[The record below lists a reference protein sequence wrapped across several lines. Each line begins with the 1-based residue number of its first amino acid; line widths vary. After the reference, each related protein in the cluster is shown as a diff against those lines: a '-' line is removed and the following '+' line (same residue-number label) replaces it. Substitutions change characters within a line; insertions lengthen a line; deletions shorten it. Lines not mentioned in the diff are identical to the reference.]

1 MSQHKKIALITGANQ
16 GIGLEVARQLGK
28 QDILVLIGARNRS
41 RGEEA
46 ALQLKTEHIE
56 AYALHLDVT
65 DHQTIE
71 KAAQILNETYGK
83 LDILVNNAAIGLA
96 PGELSELSQKGQFD
110 AIRTLYETNVF
121 GLFAVT
127 QAMLPL
133 LSHSSAGRIVNVSS
147 EAASLGSLSSAPASV
162 LQPLGW
168 PYPSSKAAVN
178 TMTIFLAKEL
188 EQTAIKVNAVDPG
201 RTATS
206 MNPQATRTPE
216 QAAPVIVRFATLPDD
231 GPTGGFFGENGLLP
245 W

>member
-1 MSQHKKIALITGANQ
+1 MPQHKKIALITGANQ

-71 KAAQILNETYGK
+71 KAAQTLNETYGK
-83 LDILVNNAAIGLA
+83 LDILVNNAAIGFA
-96 PGELSELSQKGQFD
+96 SGELSQKGHFD

-147 EAASLGSLSSAPASV
+147 GFSLSLLSSAPASA
-162 LQPLGW
+162 LQPFSW

-201 RTATS
+201 RAATR

-216 QAAPVIVRFATLPDD
+216 QAAQVIARFATLPDD

>member
-1 MSQHKKIALITGANQ
+1 MTQQKKIALITGANQ
-16 GIGLEVARQLGK
+16 GIGLEVAHQLGK
-28 QDILVLIGARNRS
+28 QGMLVLIGARNRV

-46 ALQLKTEHIE
+46 ALRLEAEGIE
-56 AYALHLDVT
+56 AHALHLDVT
-65 DHQTIE
+65 DHQMIE
-71 KAAQILNETYGK
+71 KAAQTLKDTYGK
-83 LDILVNNAAIGLA
+83 LDILVNNAGIFL
-96 PGELSELSQKGQFD
+96 EKEEVHLE

-133 LSHSSAGRIVNVSS
+133 LSHSSAGRIVNVS
-147 EAASLGSLSSAPASV
+147 ALLASLGSLSSAPASV
-162 LQPLGW
+162 LQPFSW
-168 PYPSSKAAVN
+168 PYAASKAAVN
-178 TMTIFLAKEL
+178 TMTIFLAKDL

-216 QAAPVIVRFATLPDD
+216 QAAQVIVRFATLPDD
-231 GPTGGFFGENGLLP
+231 GPTGGFFDENGSLP

>member
-1 MSQHKKIALITGANQ
+1 MPQHKKIALITGANQ

-56 AYALHLDVT
+56 AYALHFDVT

-71 KAAQILNETYGK
+71 KAARTLNETYGK
-83 LDILVNNAAIGLA
+83 LDILVNNAAIALA
-96 PGELSELSQKGQFD
+96 SGELSQKGQFD

-147 EAASLGSLSSAPASV
+147 GAASLSILSSAPASV

-216 QAAPVIVRFATLPDD
+216 QAAQVIVRFATLPDD